1 MDLSFLSS
9 TTSKVVGF
17 IVFMFSVFIVGMDF
31 QKRISESNSEKS
43 KPQNIPI
50 ISNNLNKVDTIYTD
64 MKSNSPVQVSD
75 KDFSQQNELKNL
87 KDTNTYL
94 NNQLVDYKNAIVKWQ
109 EYEKQTNIKIN
120 EYESLL
126 NTKDKQIKELSSF
139 RGELDQLKADSK
151 LLNDKLENPIKYKG
165 YGDWT
170 ATERRTLENRVSNI
184 DEKISIL
191 YQKFQ

>member
-43 KPQNIPI
+43 KPQNIPM

-64 MKSNSPVQVSD
+64 MKSNSSVQVSD

-94 NNQLVDYKNAIVKWQ
+94 NNQLVDYKNAIIKWQ
-109 EYEKQTNIKIN
+109 EYEKQTNLKIN
-120 EYESLL
+120 EYVSLL

-170 ATERRTLENRVSNI
+170 ATERRTLENRVSSI
-184 DEKISIL
+184 DAKISIL

>member
-31 QKRISESNSEKS
+31 QKRISESNSDKS

-64 MKSNSPVQVSD
+64 MKLNSPVQVSG
-75 KDFSQQNELKNL
+75 KDFSQHNELKNL

-109 EYEKQTNIKIN
+109 EYEKQTNLKIN
-120 EYESLL
+120 EYVSLL

-170 ATERRTLENRVSNI
+170 ATERRTLENRVSSI
-184 DEKISIL
+184 DAKISIL

>member
-31 QKRISESNSEKS
+31 QKRISHSNSEKS

-50 ISNNLNKVDTIYTD
+50 ISNNLNKVDTTYTD

-75 KDFSQQNELKNL
+75 KDFSQQNEMKNL

-94 NNQLVDYKNAIVKWQ
+94 NNQLVDYKNALVKWQ
-109 EYEKQTNIKIN
+109 EYEKQTNFKIN
-120 EYESLL
+120 EYVSLL

-170 ATERRTLENRVSNI
+170 ATERRTLENRVSSI
-184 DEKISIL
+184 DAKISIL

>member
-31 QKRISESNSEKS
+31 QKRISDSNSEKS

-64 MKSNSPVQVSD
+64 IKSNSLVQVSD
-75 KDFSQQNELKNL
+75 KAFSQQNELENL

-94 NNQLVDYKNAIVKWQ
+94 NNQLVDYKNALVKWQ
-109 EYEKQTNIKIN
+109 EYEKQTNLKIN
-120 EYESLL
+120 EYVSLL

-139 RGELDQLKADSK
+139 RGELDQLKEDSK

-170 ATERRTLENRVSNI
+170 ATERRTLENRVSSI
-184 DEKISIL
+184 DAKISIL

>member
-17 IVFMFSVFIVGMDF
+17 IVFMFSIFIVGMDF
-31 QKRISESNSEKS
+31 QKRISDSNSEKS

-50 ISNNLNKVDTIYTD
+50 ISNNLNKVDTTYTD

-75 KDFSQQNELKNL
+75 KDFSQQNEMKNL

-94 NNQLVDYKNAIVKWQ
+94 NNQLVDYKNALVKWQ
-109 EYEKQTNIKIN
+109 EYEKQTNFKIN
-120 EYESLL
+120 EYVSLL

-170 ATERRTLENRVSNI
+170 ATERRTLENRVSSI
-184 DEKISIL
+184 DAKISIL

>member
-64 MKSNSPVQVSD
+64 MKSNSSVQVSD

-94 NNQLVDYKNAIVKWQ
+94 NNQLVDYKNAIIKWQ
-109 EYEKQTNIKIN
+109 EYEKQTNLKIN
-120 EYESLL
+120 EYVSLL

-139 RGELDQLKADSK
+139 RVELDQLKADSK

-170 ATERRTLENRVSNI
+170 ATERRTLENRVSSI
-184 DEKISIL
+184 DAKISIL

>member
-31 QKRISESNSEKS
+31 QKRISDTNSEKS

-64 MKSNSPVQVSD
+64 IKSNSPVQVSD
-75 KDFSQQNELKNL
+75 KAFSQQNELKNL
-87 KDTNTYL
+87 RDTNTYL
-94 NNQLVDYKNAIVKWQ
+94 NSQLIDYKNALVKWQ
-109 EYEKQTNIKIN
+109 EYETQTNLKIN
-120 EYESLL
+120 EYVSLL

-139 RGELDQLKADSK
+139 RGELDQLKEDSK
-151 LLNDKLENPIKYKG
+151 LLNDKLENPIKYKV

-170 ATERRTLENRVSNI
+170 ATERRTLENRVSSI
-184 DEKISIL
+184 DAKISIL

>member
-31 QKRISESNSEKS
+31 QKRISDSNSEKS

-64 MKSNSPVQVSD
+64 IKSNSPVQVSD
-75 KDFSQQNELKNL
+75 KAFSQQNELKNL

-94 NNQLVDYKNAIVKWQ
+94 NNQLVDYKNALVKWQ
-109 EYEKQTNIKIN
+109 EYEKQTNLKIN
-120 EYESLL
+120 EYVSLL

-139 RGELDQLKADSK
+139 RGELDQLKEDSK

-170 ATERRTLENRVSNI
+170 ATERRTLENRVSSI
-184 DEKISIL
+184 DAKISIL